1 MTKYLLYIIIV
12 AFTSFCGY
20 LLAKK
25 YRQKKNFYI
34 QFVVFNE
41 RFISELSYFRRPIYE
56 FISSYEYT
64 GEFLFFLKEFL
75 SYHEKNSVFLQGL
88 MDDSAFY
95 FLKSDEKSL
104 VVNYFSMLG
113 KGDSHSQKAYF
124 SSMNDVLKKAEV
136 QAVSNCKKY
145 SELYLKMGFLIGL
158 LIIILII

>member
-1 MTKYLLYIIIV
+1 MTKYLLYILII

-25 YRQKKNFYI
+25 YRKKKSFYA

-56 FISSYEYT
+56 FISSYEYF

-75 SYHEKNSVFLQGL
+75 SNHEKNTVFLQEL
-88 MDDSAFY
+88 MEDTVFY
-95 FLKSDEKSL
+95 FLKSDEKSM

-113 KGDSHSQKAYF
+113 RGDSHSQKVYF
-124 SSMNDVLKKAEV
+124 TSMNEILKKAEV
-136 QAVSNCKKY
+136 QAISNCKKY

>member
-1 MTKYLLYIIIV
+1 MTKYLLYILIIV
-12 AFTSFCGY
+12 FTSFCGY

-25 YRQKKNFYI
+25 YRKKKSFYA

-56 FISSYEYT
+56 FISSYEYF

-75 SYHEKNSVFLQGL
+75 SNHEKNTVFLQEL
-88 MDDSAFY
+88 MDDTAFY
-95 FLKSDEKSL
+95 FLKSDEKSM

-113 KGDSHSQKAYF
+113 RGDSHSQKVYF
-124 SSMNDVLKKAEV
+124 TSMNEILKKAEV
-136 QAVSNCKKY
+136 QAISNCKKY